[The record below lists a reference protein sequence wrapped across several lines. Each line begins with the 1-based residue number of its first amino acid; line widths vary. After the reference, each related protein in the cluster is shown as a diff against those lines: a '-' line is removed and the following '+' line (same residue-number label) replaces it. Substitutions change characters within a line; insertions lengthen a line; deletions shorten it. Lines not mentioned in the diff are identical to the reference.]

1 MNTTSSP
8 LPTRAL
14 GIGLCLLAFAFLGT
28 ACASSD
34 APPAAAPDAAFD
46 EAKALVDAAEIEQ
59 DIRVLSADEMEGR
72 GPGGAGD
79 AMARKYIAERMA
91 EMGIQP
97 GAADGSW
104 EQVFDLVGV
113 EADVPATWTFA
124 KSGVSEVLA
133 DWDDFIAASGVQTE
147 TSTIDGAELLFVGYG
162 IEAPEYGWDDFKG
175 MDVTGK
181 VLVMLN
187 NDPEWSPDLFEG
199 ERRLFYGRWTYKYE
213 QGAKHGA
220 AGVIIIHTTPS
231 AGYPWSV
238 VQTSWTGEQFE
249 LPADG
254 SATTQVEAWVT
265 EDAAQ
270 RLFQLGGIDYAEA
283 MESARSAEFEPIP
296 LGVTT
301 SLTLQ
306 NTVSTKPTAN
316 VIGLLPGTDPELA
329 DEYVVYSAHHDH
341 IGIGP
346 ESLEDRIYNGAMDN
360 ASGVAQVLQVAE
372 ALAAHPTR
380 RSNLF
385 VFVGAEE
392 QGLLGSAYYA
402 RNPSVPPGKMAANIN
417 VDGGNLWGLTRDVTY
432 IGLGKSTLDAVVEAG
447 AARQDRVVLA
457 DQFPDKGFFY
467 RSDQF
472 NFAKI
477 GVPAIYLDSGTD
489 FVGQEPGWGKEQINA
504 WTEVHYH
511 QPSDEVEDWWNYD
524 GMVQDAQLALYAGL
538 VIGNQDG
545 LPAWNAGDEFE
556 AARLEA
562 LAAVE

>member
-14 GIGLCLLAFAFLGT
+14 GIGLCLLALAFLGN

-34 APPAAAPDAAFD
+34 APPAATPDAAFD

-113 EADVPATWTFA
+113 EADVPATWTFT

-231 AGYPWSV
+231 AGYPWSAPT
-238 VQTSWTGEQFE
+238 Q
-249 LPADG
+249 PATRASRAQPATWAVCAWPQHQRHRPG
-254 SATTQVEAWVT
+254 GHCRGFSGGGGGRNRRAAEATTPGSDQHHP
-265 EDAAQ
+265 AQ
-270 RLFQLGGIDYAEA
+270 HPRRRRRRWRC
-283 MESARSAEFEPIP
+283 ESARS
-296 LGVTT
+296 
-301 SLTLQ
+301 
-306 NTVSTKPTAN
+306 
-316 VIGLLPGTDPELA
+316 
-329 DEYVVYSAHHDH
+329 
-341 IGIGP
+341 
-346 ESLEDRIYNGAMDN
+346 
-360 ASGVAQVLQVAE
+360 
-372 ALAAHPTR
+372 PTR
-380 RSNLF
+380 RAVRGPSRRRQCHSRPLASR
-385 VFVGAEE
+385 VGA
-392 QGLLGSAYYA
+392 LG
-402 RNPSVPPGKMAANIN
+402 P
-417 VDGGNLWGLTRDVTY
+417 
-432 IGLGKSTLDAVVEAG
+432 
-447 AARQDRVVLA
+447 RVSL
-457 DQFPDKGFFY
+457 
-467 RSDQF
+467 
-472 NFAKI
+472 
-477 GVPAIYLDSGTD
+477 
-489 FVGQEPGWGKEQINA
+489 
-504 WTEVHYH
+504 
-511 QPSDEVEDWWNYD
+511 
-524 GMVQDAQLALYAGL
+524 
-538 VIGNQDG
+538 
-545 LPAWNAGDEFE
+545 
-556 AARLEA
+556 
-562 LAAVE
+562 